1 MQVSLQ
7 KKLLCYKFSYL
18 RITSYVCPTFH
29 DLDFERCT
37 MLSHEKVVIID
48 FTYLQFSAYVAAI
61 TQCSGKARKAIRWFL
76 QEFKIRFL
84 KNQNNS
90 EVFIMK
96 QYLFIVLKSKMKKV
110 SKSLLK
116 INSNRHFKPNFN
128 D

>member
-1 MQVSLQ
+1 
-7 KKLLCYKFSYL
+7 
-18 RITSYVCPTFH
+18 
-29 DLDFERCT
+29 

-48 FTYLQFSAYVAAI
+48 FTYLQFSAYVVAI
-61 TQCSGKARKAIRWFL
+61 TQCSGKARKVIQWFL

-96 QYLFIVLKSKMKKV
+96 QYLFVVLKSKMKKV

-116 INSNRHFKPNFN
+116 INSNRQTKGKNQNFY
-128 D
+128 